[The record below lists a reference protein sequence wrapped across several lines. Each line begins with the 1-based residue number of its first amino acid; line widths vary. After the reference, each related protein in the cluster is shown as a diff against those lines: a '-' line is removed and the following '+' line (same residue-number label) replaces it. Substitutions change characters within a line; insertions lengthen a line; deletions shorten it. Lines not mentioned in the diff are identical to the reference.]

1 MNPVNAAR
9 LPIPDRRSW
18 LWLAIATVLFVF
30 TYGMYRNPLAG
41 LLVPLFLIRFL
52 RTRKVGVGY
61 LLMLLALM
69 AANIIAW
76 WNNMPMMTAPVRII
90 FGCIFGL
97 LYTIPFLLDRALVGR
112 FSGFAATLVFPFANA
127 AFEFLTI
134 WPNPTSTYGSLA
146 YNQFSSLH
154 LTQVASI
161 TGLWGVTFL
170 VSWFASTAN
179 WIWEE
184 GVDWPRIRRGVAI
197 FAGVMLVVL
206 AYGAIR
212 LTYFF
217 PEPGSVRMH
226 GIVETDYTRTTW
238 ETELFP
244 LSQTDPQAFRAQMT
258 PVYERYLE
266 ATVREAQAGAEIVV
280 WPEVAAEGFKEDLN
294 SVVARAQDIAR
305 QEGIYLSVGLNIIGP
320 GSYSEGENRLVLI
333 DPRGEIL
340 VDYIK
345 YGCTAFN
352 MYSVEIPTVE
362 TPYGRLATVLCCD
375 LDFPYVIRQVS
386 QKGVD
391 ILLVP
396 SFEPTAAH
404 ITAHS
409 RMASFR
415 AIENGVSI
423 FRPTAQGISLAID
436 PYGRTLGS
444 MDATRVSERVFVVQ
458 LPNHRVSTVY
468 SVVGELF
475 GWLAAA
481 GFLVI
486 VVWGIVRGR
495 KARAAAAGS
504 QGA

>member
-1 MNPVNAAR
+1 MNRVHAAR

-18 LWLAIATVLFVF
+18 LWLAIAAVLFVF

-41 LLVPLFLIRFL
+41 LLAPLFLIRFL
-52 RTRKVGVGY
+52 RTRKVGAGY
-61 LLMLLALM
+61 LLMMLVLM

-76 WNNMPMMTAPVRII
+76 WNNMPTLPIPARII
-90 FGCIFGL
+90 FGLVTGL
-97 LYTIPFLLDRALVGR
+97 LYTVPFLLDRVLVSR
-112 FSGFAATLVFPFANA
+112 FSGLAATLVFPFASA
-127 AFEFLTI
+127 AFEFLTL
-134 WPNPTSTYGSLA
+134 WPSPLGAWGSLA

-161 TGLWGVTFL
+161 TGMWGVTFL
-170 VSWFASTAN
+170 VSWFASTVN

-184 GVDWPRIRRGVAI
+184 GVDWPRIRRGVAMY
-197 FAGVMLVVL
+197 AGVMLIVL
-206 AYGAIR
+206 GYGVIR

-217 PEPGSVRMH
+217 PEPGTVRIH

-244 LSQTDPQAFRAQMT
+244 LSQSDPQAFRAQMT

-266 ATVREAQAGAEIVV
+266 ATLREAQAGAQIVV
-280 WPEVAAEGFKEDLN
+280 WPEVAVEGFKEDLDA
-294 SVVARAQDIAR
+294 VLARAQDIAR
-305 QEGIYLSVGLNIIGP
+305 QEGIYLSIGLNVIGP
-320 GSYSEGENRLVLI
+320 GSYSEGENRLLLI
-333 DPRGEIL
+333 DPNGDIL
-340 VDYIK
+340 VNYLK

-352 MYSVEIPTVE
+352 MYSVQVPTVE
-362 TPYGRLATVLCCD
+362 TPYGRLGAVLCCD
-375 LDFPYVIRQVS
+375 LDYPYVIRQVS

-396 SFEPTAAH
+396 SYEPTTAQ

-409 RMASFR
+409 QMASFR
-415 AIENGVSI
+415 SIENGMSI

-444 MDATRVSERVFVVQ
+444 MDATRVSERAFVVQ

-468 SVVGELF
+468 SLVGELF
-475 GWLAAA
+475 GWLTVA
-481 GFLVI
+481 GFAI
-486 VVWGIVRGR
+486 IAASGIVRGR
-495 KARAAAAGS
+495 KARAAGLQAA
-504 QGA
+504 